1 MLSMFDPAVNRMQK
15 NVLFPLLHFGH
26 HDHQKTL
33 NINPTFIM
41 QKYTLELSITTLH
54 WKLKNISIKSYCN
67 KEIRKTQSSDC
78 GQLNALQV

>member
-33 NINPTFIM
+33 NIKPTFIM
-41 QKYTLELSITTLH
+41 QKIHFGIAYHNITLEIEKYIDKIVL
-54 WKLKNISIKSYCN
+54 
-67 KEIRKTQSSDC
+67 
-78 GQLNALQV
+78 